1 MIHCSF
7 VEVFFSPPSS
17 GLLILGVEGSVI
29 FEELDL
35 RLHLTPMVSCLWR
48 ILKFRFK
55 EKKIRKKWEKWG
67 KEITPFSFYTW
78 AISFLLYFKQVL
90 SFPLKR
96 AVQKVARFQILIHV
110 NKGRVRVFDRINY
123 QKVPQKKKG
132 LCRDN
137 EKAWFFTNRFI
148 FCSCLVF

>member
-29 FEELDL
+29 FEDLDL

-55 EKKIRKKWEKWG
+55 EDKEKMRKMGEG
-67 KEITPFSFYTW
+67 DNSF
-78 AISFLLYFKQVL
+78 FLLYLGNFFPFVL
-90 SFPLKR
+90 QTSALFPSK
-96 AVQKVARFQILIHV
+96 KSCSKSGTFS
-110 NKGRVRVFDRINY
+110 NFDT
-123 QKVPQKKKG
+123 
-132 LCRDN
+132 C
-137 EKAWFFTNRFI
+137 
-148 FCSCLVF
+148 